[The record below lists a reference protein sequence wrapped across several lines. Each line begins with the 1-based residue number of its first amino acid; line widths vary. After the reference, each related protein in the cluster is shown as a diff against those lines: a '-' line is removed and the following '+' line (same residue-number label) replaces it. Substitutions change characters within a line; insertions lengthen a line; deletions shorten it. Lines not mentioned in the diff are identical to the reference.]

1 MTALFATHFPL
12 PLFPLLFATGFI
24 AGFVDSIA
32 GGGGLI
38 TIPVLFS
45 FGLPPQLALGTNK
58 LQASFGSGSA
68 AFHYTEA
75 KVVSPRECWMGVLFT
90 IIGAVAGTWSVQM
103 LNPELL
109 KRLIPVLLLAIAAYM
124 IFKPQ
129 LGERDAHPRMSAGL
143 FYPVFG
149 LALGFYDGFLG
160 PGTGSFWAM
169 AFMLC
174 LGFNLTR
181 ATGHTKV
188 MNFAS
193 NFTSLAVFAWAG
205 QIDWPAGLVMG
216 AGQLLGARDGARM
229 VVKRGARFI
238 RPIFLTMVFAL
249 VLKLLYSAWAK

>member
-1 MTALFATHFPL
+1 MTAPLDLHFPL
-12 PLFPLLFATGFI
+12 WAFPLLFITGFI

-68 AFHYTEA
+68 AFHYERA
-75 KVVSPRECWMGVLFT
+75 KVVSLRECWLGVLFT
-90 IIGAVAGTWSVQM
+90 VIGAGVGAWSVQM
-103 LNPELL
+103 LDTELL

-124 IFKPQ
+124 IFKPK
-129 LGERDAHPRMSAGL
+129 LGEQDAHPRMSAVL

-181 ATGHTKV
+181 ATGYTKV

-205 QIDWPAGLVMG
+205 QMDWAAGLVMG
-216 AGQLLGARDGARM
+216 AGQLLGARAGSQM
-229 VVKRGARFI
+229 VVKRGARFV
-238 RPIFLTMVFAL
+238 RPIFLAMVFAL